1 MISRR
6 KRFPTLQEFREWG
19 GKKLRNWAEI
29 YEYFSNTNRVEMPE
43 SGQYYEFSS
52 DGVSWV
58 KLKFWGFSCANQV
71 GNFTHIRPIT
81 IPTRDEV
88 IAKCKALG
96 LTDEEIEALG
106 GKP

>member
-6 KRFPTLQEFREWG
+6 KRFPTLQEFREWTYANEVG
-19 GKKLRNWAEI
+19 TAEI

-71 GNFTHIRPIT
+71 GNFTHIRPIAT
-81 IPTRDEV
+81 PTRDEV
-88 IAKCKALG
+88 LAKAKALG
-96 LTDEEIEALG
+96 LTEEELEVL
-106 GKP
+106 K

>member
-6 KRFPTLQEFREWG
+6 KRFPTLQEFREWTYANEVG
-19 GKKLRNWAEI
+19 TAEI

-43 SGQYYEFSS
+43 VGQEYEFSS

-81 IPTRDEV
+81 TPTRDEV
-88 IAKCKALG
+88 IAKAKALG
-96 LTDEEIEALG
+96 LTEEELEVL
-106 GKP
+106 K